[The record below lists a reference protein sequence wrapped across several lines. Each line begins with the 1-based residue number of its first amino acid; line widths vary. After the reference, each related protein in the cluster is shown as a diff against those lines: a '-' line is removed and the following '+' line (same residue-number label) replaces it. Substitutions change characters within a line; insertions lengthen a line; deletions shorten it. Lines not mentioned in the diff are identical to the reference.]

1 MQVWCEPRQQSC
13 GDAMRPQRVRVQLH
27 RCCCAGFTH
36 RADVTSRAT
45 DYGGTGCTLVV
56 GRLEVPMPMFAPC
69 QAKEAIDDL
78 ADLCDAHAEL
88 LLHPKIFETAT
99 KPLLACMVSEGE

>member
-1 MQVWCEPRQQSC
+1 MLPR
-13 GDAMRPQRVRVQLH
+13 
-27 RCCCAGFTH
+27 
-36 RADVTSRAT
+36 
-45 DYGGTGCTLVV
+45 
-56 GRLEVPMPMFAPC
+56 C

-88 LLHPKIFETAT
+88 LLHPKIFEAAT